1 MSTEYEDMSTS
12 EEERQVEQLS
22 KEQKLDYKEIKD
34 LMTIQGRLKGMIP
47 GFREGIQ
54 MQITGRFPGVP
65 TSEIKKYAIPEEGKR
80 ADLYLPPPVVEQL
93 SETHDARIPRRYVN
107 PTPGRQGVIMYIEPD
122 LEQDEMLEEDI
133 EGNLT
138 QRILL
143 EVNKAKEQEE
153 RKDRQN
159 QEEKE
164 AKGDVV
170 KERETEPEPTGI
182 ASEPFPTTS
191 KTSVFVPTDIL
202 TEQIATGYLPD
213 DESDGETISSTSTAD
228 YDRDE
233 AEDLVDKIASCHN
246 ALSTHYNKLC
256 GLIPHM
262 TKTQLGLYLGKIP
275 FTPLV
280 KAEARTVQRDLPM
293 EAAKLEE
300 YSPEI
305 KDPSNTAEN
314 QVQDIINQLTA
325 DRVLFMIAM
334 GDFTINR
341 HSQRYISKKY
351 NITLSSIQR
360 TLSGDPAHR
369 KGGRQYK
376 AEKKQKPK
384 KITTEKEETTE
395 EEPDRKKSKRGGSE
409 EEKASD
415 PFLSQLPLTMMQEEP
430 VFGDDLYLPD
440 VDI

>member
-1 MSTEYEDMSTS
+1 MDTS
-12 EEERQVEQLS
+12 EEERQVGKLS
-22 KEQKLDYKEIKD
+22 AAESLDYKEMKD
-34 LMTIQGRLKGMIP
+34 LMTVQGRLKGVIP

-54 MQITGRFPGVP
+54 MQVTGRFPGVP
-65 TSEIKKYAIPEEGKR
+65 TSEIKKYAIPEEGRR

-107 PTPGRQGVIMYIEPD
+107 PTPGRQGVVMYIEPN

-143 EVNKAKEQEE
+143 EANKAK
-153 RKDRQN
+153 K
-159 QEEKE
+159 QEEKKDRRSQE
-164 AKGDVV
+164 KEEEEGGIV
-170 KERETEPEPTGI
+170 KEKEIESVPTET
-182 ASEPFPTTS
+182 ASGPLPTTS

-213 DESDGETISSTSTAD
+213 DESEGETISSTSTAD

-275 FTPLV
+275 FTPLI
-280 KAEARTVQRDLPM
+280 KAEAGAMQRDLPM

-300 YSPEI
+300 YNPEI
-305 KDPSNTAEN
+305 RKDPAED

-325 DRVLFMIAM
+325 SRVLFMIAM

-376 AEKKQKPK
+376 AEKRQKPK
-384 KITTEKEETTE
+384 KTTSEEETTE
-395 EEPDRKKSKRGGSE
+395 GEPDKKKSKRGGLE

-415 PFLSQLPLTMMQEEP
+415 PFLSQLPLSMVQEEP
-430 VFGDDLYLPD
+430 IFGDDLYLPD